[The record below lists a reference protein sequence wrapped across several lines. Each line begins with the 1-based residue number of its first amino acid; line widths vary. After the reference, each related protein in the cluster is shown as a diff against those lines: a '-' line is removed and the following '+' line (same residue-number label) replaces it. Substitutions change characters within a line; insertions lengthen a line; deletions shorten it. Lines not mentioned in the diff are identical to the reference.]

1 MAQEHKSQSTGALRG
16 FASMDE
22 EKQREIA
29 RKGGANVP
37 HEKRSF
43 AQDRALA
50 AESGRKG
57 GRAVKPERR
66 SFAQN
71 RALAAAAGRKGGQ
84 TSQTR
89 RTGAHADSNNHP
101 GGASNR

>member
-50 AESGRKG
+50 AE
-57 GRAVKPERR
+57 
-66 SFAQN
+66 
-71 RALAAAAGRKGGQ
+71 AGRKGGQ

>member
-29 RKGGANVP
+29 RKGG
-37 HEKRSF
+37 
-43 AQDRALA
+43 
-50 AESGRKG
+50 
-57 GRAVKPERR
+57 
-66 SFAQN
+66 
-71 RALAAAAGRKGGQ
+71 Q

>member
-50 AESGRKG
+50 AEAGRKG
-57 GRAVKPERR
+57 GQSVAPETR
-66 SFAQN
+66 SFSQN
-71 RALAAAAGRKGGQ
+71 RALAAEAGRRGGRA
-84 TSQTR
+84 SQR
-89 RTGAHADSNNHP
+89 RRAVAREGSL
-101 GGASNR
+101 